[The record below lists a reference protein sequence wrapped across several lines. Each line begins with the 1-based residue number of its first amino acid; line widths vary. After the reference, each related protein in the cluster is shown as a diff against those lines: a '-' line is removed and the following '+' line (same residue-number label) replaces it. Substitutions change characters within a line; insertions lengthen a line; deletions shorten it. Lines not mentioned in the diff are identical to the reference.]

1 MRRLAGALVVGAVLA
16 SPAVASAHTLTMGLA
31 LAKARRYAAALA
43 VVTWPTQNATSQ
55 VTRCVRLSPH
65 AVNCAF
71 FTVSES
77 DPVIQRR
84 FRCDE
89 TVQIYYATPRSRY
102 RHTRPIGMPR
112 CQRE

>member
-1 MRRLAGALVVGAVLA
+1 MRRLACALVVGAVLA
-16 SPAVASAHTLTMGLA
+16 VPGVAQAHTLTMGLA
-31 LAKARRYAAALA
+31 LFKARQYVAALA
-43 VVTWPTQNATSQ
+43 ARTFPTQEVGWQITGCAR
-55 VTRCVRLSPH
+55 VSPH

-89 TVQIYYATPRSRY
+89 AVQIYYATPRSHY

-112 CQRE
+112 CRRE

>member
-1 MRRLAGALVVGAVLA
+1 MRRLACTLVVGAVLA
-16 SPAVASAHTLTMGLA
+16 APAAAQAHTLTMGLA

-43 VVTWPTQNATSQ
+43 VVTFPTQEATSQ
-55 VTRCVRLSPH
+55 VTGCVRVSPH

-71 FTVSES
+71 FTVSEA
-77 DPVIQRR
+77 DPVVHAT

-89 TVQIYYATPRSRY
+89 TVQIYYATPRSHY

>member
-1 MRRLAGALVVGAVLA
+1 MRRLACTLVVGAALA
-16 SPAVASAHTLTMGLA
+16 APAAAEAHTLTMGLA

-43 VVTWPTQNATSQ
+43 VVTWPTQNAASQ
-55 VTRCVRLSPH
+55 VTGCARVSPH

-71 FTVSES
+71 FTVSEA
-77 DPVIQRR
+77 DPVIHRR

-89 TVQIYYATPRSRY
+89 TVQVYYATQRSRY
-102 RHTRPIGMPR
+102 RHTRPMGMPR